1 MILRMGMMN
10 LKVSVIIPTYKR
22 SEFLTRAI
30 DSILHQSYKN
40 IEIIIVDDN
49 DPSSDFRRNT
59 ENRIKDYID
68 EKKVI
73 YHKNE
78 VNIGGALA
86 RNVGINIASGDY
98 ITFLDDDDVY
108 EEKKIEYQLE
118 YMCENNLDA
127 SFTNVKI
134 CNMLGKLIDYRDHK
148 YVTDLSNDELL
159 KQHIMHHLTPTDT
172 YMFKKEK
179 LIELKGFDKVS
190 MGQEFK
196 LMLKAIERDLRIGY
210 LPRADVIQYIH
221 DEERISIGK
230 NKIVAENELFEF
242 KKNYFTRLNKSQIK
256 YVKFRHYSV
265 LAIVGIRSKE
275 YKVAMINL
283 FLSFFS
289 SPKYFASELIQKLRV
304 NSLNKTKH
312 IKSK

>member
-1 MILRMGMMN
+1 MMN

-30 DSILHQSYKN
+30 DSILNQSYKN

-49 DPSSDFRRNT
+49 DPSSDFRKNT
-59 ENRIKDYID
+59 ENRITDYIE

-73 YHKNE
+73 YCKNE
-78 VNIGGALA
+78 VNMGGALA

-98 ITFLDDDDVY
+98 VTFLDDDDVY

-118 YMCENNLDA
+118 YMCSNNLEA

-172 YMFKKEK
+172 YMFKREK
-179 LIELKGFDKVS
+179 LIELKGFDNVS
-190 MGQEFK
+190 MGQEFR
-196 LMLKAIERDLRIGY
+196 LMLKAIERGLLIGY

-221 DEERISIGK
+221 DAERISIGK
-230 NKIVAENELFEF
+230 NKIIAENELFEF
-242 KKNYFTRLNKSQIK
+242 KKKYFDKLNKNQIK
-256 YVKFRHYSV
+256 YVEFRHYSV
-265 LAIVGIRSKE
+265 LAIVGVRSKE
-275 YKVAMINL
+275 YKVAVINL
-283 FLSFFS
+283 WLAFVS
-289 SPKYFASELIQKLRV
+289 SPNYFISELFQKLRA
-304 NSLNKTKH
+304 NALNKRNLLSGK
-312 IKSK
+312 